1 MDILIERSFRLQQS
15 IESIRALIEYDTP
28 GVLDMPGFLYLCR
41 KLTLVWHKKRN
52 TTTTQ

>member
-41 KLTLVWHKKRN
+41 KLILYGRRK
-52 TTTTQ
+52 